1 MDETIKDDVF
11 AEIRSAVDE
20 KINNVIDPQGKND
33 HVVGELNFLRAAQIS
48 NVVEEITILA
58 SYGEIQFDCDCET
71 NKRIDFQ
78 LCEPIE
84 GRDVSSSLEKHICT
98 VSSMPML
105 AYNRNYNDKKII
117 LLRVLFL

>member
-1 MDETIKDDVF
+1 M
-11 AEIRSAVDE
+11 
-20 KINNVIDPQGKND
+20 
-33 HVVGELNFLRAAQIS
+33 VGELNFLRRAEVS
-48 NVVEEITILA
+48 KVVEEKEVLA
-58 SYGEIQFDCDCET
+58 SYGKIQFDCDCDT

-78 LCEPIE
+78 ACEPIE